1 MVLWREFNVMNC
13 YTLEA
18 SFYGFFDRE
27 RETKEFVHAHLLK
40 VGKMLANTIFE
51 YILLRDDEERQLKD
65 ARAKRDD
72 AKRTKGKPAGAQ

>member
-1 MVLWREFNVMNC
+1 
-13 YTLEA
+13 
-18 SFYGFFDRE
+18 
-27 RETKEFVHAHLLK
+27 
-40 VGKMLANTIFE
+40 MLANTIFE